1 MRIFYVTNEKGDLC
15 MKTVKEYRSYI
26 NAFETLGAKIDFKLK
41 TLTTEEKAMTDL
53 IDLLI
58 DSKRRLDSAVDLLDN
73 TEIHG

>member
-1 MRIFYVTNEKGDLC
+1 